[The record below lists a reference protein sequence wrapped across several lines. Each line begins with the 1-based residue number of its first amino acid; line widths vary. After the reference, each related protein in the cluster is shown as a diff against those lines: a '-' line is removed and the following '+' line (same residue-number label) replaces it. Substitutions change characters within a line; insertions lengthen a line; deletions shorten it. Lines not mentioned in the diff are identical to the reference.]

1 MTDRVYQVGEIAT
14 EMRDLL
20 EMSYSSVWIEGEL
33 SALSKPA
40 SGHLYFTLKDDQAQI
55 RCAMFRSQA
64 SRMRISP
71 KVGDLVKIRGKI
83 SVYTARG
90 DLQCIVQSMDNA
102 GEGQLH
108 RAFEM
113 LKQKLLEQGLFD
125 TARKRTIPRFPK
137 NIGVIS
143 SSNAAALHDVLTTL
157 ARRCPGIPVT
167 LYPSLV
173 QGDDAPAQLIQ
184 AIQLANQAQR
194 SDVLILARGGGSIED
209 LWGFN
214 DEHLAHAIVDSAIPI
229 ISAVGHEVDVTIA
242 DFAADL
248 RAPTPT
254 AAAELVAPD
263 TQSLLNTLNSLKH
276 RSVRQI
282 QRRFEGA
289 SQKLDAV
296 QYRLV
301 HPAEQLKQKH
311 QQLKELARLLQK
323 SFLQQEKDR
332 KNRLLELSQRSRRI
346 RIKDAIATRA
356 LALQRA
362 SKQLRGAAQKNLQ
375 TQQSALASLSENLQL
390 VSPLGTLQRGYSI
403 ARDKD
408 HTIVRQASQ
417 VTSGDQLN
425 VQLGK
430 GNLDCVVKKVNAS

>member
-214 DEHLAHAIVDSAIPI
+214 DEHLAHAIVDS
-229 ISAVGHEVDVTIA
+229 
-242 DFAADL
+242 
-248 RAPTPT
+248 
-254 AAAELVAPD
+254 
-263 TQSLLNTLNSLKH
+263 
-276 RSVRQI
+276 
-282 QRRFEGA
+282 
-289 SQKLDAV
+289 
-296 QYRLV
+296 
-301 HPAEQLKQKH
+301 EQQ
-311 QQLKELARLLQK
+311 
-323 SFLQQEKDR
+323 
-332 KNRLLELSQRSRRI
+332 
-346 RIKDAIATRA
+346 
-356 LALQRA
+356 
-362 SKQLRGAAQKNLQ
+362 
-375 TQQSALASLSENLQL
+375 
-390 VSPLGTLQRGYSI
+390 
-403 ARDKD
+403 
-408 HTIVRQASQ
+408 
-417 VTSGDQLN
+417 
-425 VQLGK
+425 
-430 GNLDCVVKKVNAS
+430 